1 MFKGQ
6 ISRLKVALIVGA
18 LGVLIAGGWAL
29 AQLIFGMGEYPGGTL
44 KVVYKFE
51 RAEFGP
57 SIYTMEVKPN
67 GDRFDITETVES
79 KGRKADEIGSGF
91 GASGAAGAARAR
103 FEPRREDIIDLS
115 PLSVLD
121 EKKVELKPN
130 ERYLLPD
137 GAVLQTQNQDQ
148 IAGVTVIRAIYTHPN
163 YPGQR
168 VLFALADLETSKL
181 LLFPPFLER
190 QKDGK
195 MVNRITLIEFS
206 YKK

>member
-1 MFKGQ
+1 MRKR
-6 ISRLKVALIVGA
+6 RLYLVIALAV
-18 LGVLIAGGWAL
+18 LGVLAVGGWAL

-91 GASGAAGAARAR
+91 GPSGAAGAARAR
-103 FEPRREDIIDLS
+103 FEPRREEIIDLS

-137 GAVLQTQNQDQ
+137 GAVLQTQNEDK
-148 IAGVTVIRAIYTHPN
+148 IAGIKVIRAIYTHPN

-168 VLFALADLETSKL
+168 VLFAFADLETSKL

-195 MVNRITLIEFS
+195 MVNRVTLIEFS

>member
-1 MFKGQ
+1 MFKRR
-6 ISRLKVALIVGA
+6 IHLVIALAA
-18 LGVLIAGGWAL
+18 LGLFIAGGWAL

-67 GDRFDITETVES
+67 GDRFDVTETVES

-91 GASGAAGAARAR
+91 GPSGAAGAARAR

-137 GAVLQTQNQDQ
+137 GAVLQTQNEDK
-148 IAGVTVIRAIYTHPN
+148 IAGIKVIRAIYTHPN

-168 VLFALADLETSKL
+168 VLFAFADLETSKL

-195 MVNRITLIEFS
+195 MVNRVTLIEFS

>member
-1 MFKGQ
+1 
-6 ISRLKVALIVGA
+6 
-18 LGVLIAGGWAL
+18 
-29 AQLIFGMGEYPGGTL
+29 
-44 KVVYKFE
+44 
-51 RAEFGP
+51 
-57 SIYTMEVKPN
+57 
-67 GDRFDITETVES
+67 
-79 KGRKADEIGSGF
+79 
-91 GASGAAGAARAR
+91 
-103 FEPRREDIIDLS
+103 
-115 PLSVLD
+115 VLD

-148 IAGVTVIRAIYTHPN
+148 IAGVTVIRGIYTHPN

-168 VLFALADLETSKL
+168 VLLALANLETSKL

-195 MVNRITLIEFS
+195 MVTRVTLIEFS

>member
-1 MFKGQ
+1 MFKR
-6 ISRLKVALIVGA
+6 RLHFAIALAA
-18 LGVLIAGGWAL
+18 LGVLAVGGWAL

-67 GDRFDITETVES
+67 GDRFDVTETVES

-91 GASGAAGAARAR
+91 GPSGAAGAARAR
-103 FEPRREDIIDLS
+103 FEPRREDIIDMS

-137 GAVLQTQNQDQ
+137 GAVLQTGNPGQ
-148 IAGVTVIRAIYTHPN
+148 IAGINVINAVYTHPN

-168 VLFALADLETSKL
+168 ILLALTDLQTSKL

-195 MVNRITLIEFS
+195 MVNRVTLIEFS

>member
-1 MFKGQ
+1 MLKR
-6 ISRLKVALIVGA
+6 RLQFVFALAA
-18 LGVLIAGGWAL
+18 LGVLAVGGWAL
-29 AQLIFGMGEYPGGTL
+29 AQLIFGMGDYPGGTL
-44 KVVYKFE
+44 KVVYRFE

-57 SIYTMEVKPN
+57 SIYTMEVKPS
-67 GDRFDITETVES
+67 GDRFDVMETVES

-121 EKKVELKPN
+121 ERKVELKPN

-148 IAGVTVIRAIYTHPN
+148 IAGVKVIRAIYTHPN

-195 MVNRITLIEFS
+195 MVNRVTLIEFS
-206 YKK
+206 YRK

>member
-1 MFKGQ
+1 MLKR
-6 ISRLKVALIVGA
+6 RLYLAIALAA
-18 LGVLIAGGWAL
+18 LSALAVGGWAL

-44 KVVYKFE
+44 RVVYKFE

-57 SIYTMEVKPN
+57 SIYTMEVKPS
-67 GDRFDITETVES
+67 GDRFDIIETVET

-91 GASGAAGAARAR
+91 GPSGAAGAARAR
-103 FEPRREDIIDLS
+103 FEPRREEIIDLS
-115 PLSVLD
+115 PLSVLG

-137 GAVLQTQNQDQ
+137 GAVLQTLNQDQ
-148 IAGVTVIRAIYTHPN
+148 IAGIKVIRAVYTHPN

-168 VLFALADLETSKL
+168 VLFAFADLETSKL

-195 MVNRITLIEFS
+195 MVNRVTLIEFS

>member
-1 MFKGQ
+1 MFKH
-6 ISRLKVALIVGA
+6 RLQLMIALVA
-18 LGVLIAGGWAL
+18 LGVLAVGGWAL

-44 KVVYKFE
+44 KVAYKFE
-51 RAEFGP
+51 RPDFGP

-91 GASGAAGAARAR
+91 GPSGAAGAARAR

-137 GAVLQTQNQDQ
+137 GAVLQTQNEDK
-148 IAGVTVIRAIYTHPN
+148 IAGIKVIRAIYTHPN
-163 YPGQR
+163 YSGQR
-168 VLFALADLETSKL
+168 VLFAFADLETSKL

-195 MVNRITLIEFS
+195 MVNRVTLIEFS

>member
-1 MFKGQ
+1 MFNRKR
-6 ISRLKVALIVGA
+6 SRLQLVLVLAAV
-18 LGVLIAGGWAL
+18 GVLIAGGWAL

-44 KVVYKFE
+44 RLVYMFE
-51 RAEFGP
+51 RPDFGP

-67 GDRFDITETVES
+67 GNRFDIFETVES
-79 KGRKADEIGSGF
+79 KGRKADEVGSGF

-103 FEPRREDIIDLS
+103 FEPRREDIIDMS

-130 ERYLLPD
+130 DRYLLPD
-137 GAVLQTQNQDQ
+137 GAILQTGDRTQ
-148 IAGVTVIRAIYTHPN
+148 IAGVSAINAVYTHPN
-163 YPGQR
+163 YPAQR
-168 VLFALADLETSKL
+168 VLFAIADLETSKL

-195 MVNRITLIEFS
+195 MINRIKLLEFT